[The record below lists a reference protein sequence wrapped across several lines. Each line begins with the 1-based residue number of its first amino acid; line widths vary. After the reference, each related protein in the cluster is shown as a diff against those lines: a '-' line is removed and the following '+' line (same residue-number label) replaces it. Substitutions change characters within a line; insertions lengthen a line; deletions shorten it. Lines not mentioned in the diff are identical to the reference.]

1 MNQLNME
8 PARME
13 NESYEDYQVRRKAI
27 KKVEKRLKHG
37 KDFHDVSYYGAYENP
52 AKRALQA
59 ERKARRQN
67 KRSVA

>member
-13 NESYEDYQVRRKAI
+13 NESYEHYQERRKAI
-27 KKVEKRLKHG
+27 KKVEKRLKRG
-37 KDFHDVSYYGAYENP
+37 KEYHDVSYYGTYENP

-59 ERKARRQN
+59 ERKARREN
-67 KRSVA
+67 KRSA